1 MRWVPKNTLFF
12 NTDHTHQVISLAQ
25 MKFVDVRDR
34 EQPKEDDGAMTK
46 LEQLI
51 EDLLG
56 LRNSSSTDNSL
67 QIKLNHLP
75 KVLVFANMV
84 ASADEIFS
92 YLERTTIEHREDVWW
107 MGKIGKLHKLSSV
120 STEEKEK
127 TLREALEVAA
137 VEFWCLQ
144 TWLLED

>member
-1 MRWVPKNTLFF
+1 M
-12 NTDHTHQVISLAQ
+12 ISLAQ

-46 LEQLI
+46 FEQLI

-84 ASADEIFS
+84 ASADKIFS
-92 YLERTTIEHREDVWW
+92 YLERTTIEHGELTDVWW
-107 MGKIGKLHKLSSV
+107 MGRIGKLHKLNSV
-120 STEEKEK
+120 STEEDSS
-127 TLREALEVAA
+127 RI
-137 VEFWCLQ
+137 
-144 TWLLED
+144 